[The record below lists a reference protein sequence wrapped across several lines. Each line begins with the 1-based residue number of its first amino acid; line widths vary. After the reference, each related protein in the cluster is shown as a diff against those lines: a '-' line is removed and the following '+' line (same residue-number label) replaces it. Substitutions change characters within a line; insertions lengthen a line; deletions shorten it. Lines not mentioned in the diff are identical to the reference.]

1 MKKKTEIQG
10 IDKQLNEWRKQYNKE
25 KGHFEM

>member
-10 IDKQLNEWRKQYNKE
+10 FEEQLNEWRKQFNKE
-25 KGHFEM
+25 KGHFEI